1 MTTTA
6 SPTLSLTPR
15 AHLIWVCICLSWLA
29 WLLAG
34 SLPVTPLE
42 GDEVGVIHGATAL
55 ASGDMHYWDLRYLYE
70 IQPGSYVLI
79 SQLARLTHASPEMA
93 FAWLTVGGAVLF
105 ATIAGCLVQRLLCT
119 PWPLVA
125 VAFLLS
131 QEVWAGAYY
140 LNTTA
145 MGGWVALLALLVA
158 LPPVTRLRAVIVAAL
173 LAVAGWIRID
183 CLMISPVVVALSWRR
198 HRAWLP
204 VAHEVIP
211 IAALS
216 LALLVG
222 LYAASHVHFREVLA
236 AYEERGGYEG
246 WAHTAAMYCVVTSAL
261 VGVLSIVGVLLMA
274 RRRDWA
280 LLFVW
285 IGGVTLSFAVY
296 GRSLASNKYLYL
308 ATPFFIL
315 AAVFVGRDILARW
328 STWSRRCRYAVGG
341 LLGCLLLFDTVLGIL
356 TSSPAYRLY
365 EPGPTLGTLARVSIG
380 GRDLELTLGGGE
392 LIATTDGYRIRGG
405 TLFAPLAWT
414 RDKADLIRSRR
425 QFSSTALQQRGD
437 SSVFVGDW
445 LGYQLALRELRLAG
459 FDFNLP
465 HFPNKA
471 YSYAGIWQKAGKRVH
486 LGYLAYGGSVYFDPH
501 RIPSSLTGAETY
513 FLGALGDHGP
523 LVELNDGMHWQLRTA
538 AYGFIKLHQ
547 RESH

>member
-6 SPTLSLTPR
+6 SPPLSLTPR

-29 WLLAG
+29 WLLTG
-34 SLPVTPLE
+34 TLPVTPLE

-70 IQPGSYVLI
+70 IQPGSCVLI
-79 SQLARLTHASPEMA
+79 SQLARLTHASPEVA
-93 FAWLTVGGAVLF
+93 FAWLSVGGAVLF
-105 ATIAGCLVQRLLCT
+105 AAIAGCWVQRLLRV

-125 VAFLLS
+125 VAFFLS
-131 QEVWAGAYY
+131 QEIWASAYY

-145 MGGWVALLALLVA
+145 VGGWLAMLALLVA
-158 LPPVTRLRAVIVAAL
+158 LPPAKAIRALGVAVL

-204 VAHEVIP
+204 VAREVIP
-211 IAALS
+211 IAVLS
-216 LALLVG
+216 LVLLAG
-222 LYAASHVHFREVLA
+222 LYAASHVHLREVLA
-236 AYEERGGYEG
+236 TYEERGGYEG
-246 WAHTAAMYCVVTSAL
+246 WAHTVAMYCVVTSAL
-261 VGVLSIVGVLLMA
+261 VGALSLIGVLLMA
-274 RRRDWA
+274 WRRDWT

-285 IGGVTLSFAVY
+285 VAGVGLSFAVY

-315 AAVFVGRDILARW
+315 AAVFAGREILSRW
-328 STWSRRCRYAVGG
+328 SSWSRGWRYAVGG
-341 LLGCLLLFDTVLGIL
+341 MLAGLLLFDTVLGIL
-356 TSSPAYRLY
+356 TSTPTYRLY

-380 GRDLELTLGGGE
+380 RRDLELTLGGGE
-392 LIATTDGYRIRGG
+392 LIATTDGYRMRGG
-405 TLFAPLAWT
+405 TLLAPLAWT
-414 RDKADLIRSRR
+414 RDKADLIHSLRR
-425 QFSSTALQQRGD
+425 FSSVALQPSGE

-459 FDFNLP
+459 FEFTSP
-465 HFPNKA
+465 HFPDRA
-471 YSYAGIWQKAGKRVH
+471 YSYAGTWQKAGKRVH
-486 LGYLAYGGSVYFDPH
+486 LGYLPYGKSEYFDPQ
-501 RIPSSLTGAETY
+501 RVPSNLTGADTY
-513 FLGALGDHGP
+513 FLGALGNHGP

-547 RESH
+547 RASP